1 MQALGGVRSLSGRRR
16 RSLHARRS
24 FRGSWAA
31 CALLF
36 AALCLAAPPALAQA
50 STDLLGG
57 DRPIDRRPIPRRT
70 PAPSPEEA
78 FELLPPPAPSPRE
91 WGEADAGSVAGGET
105 VALRAVELRGNT
117 VIETAVLEAAAE
129 PFLGRALDAEGIEA
143 LRRRLSE
150 VYVEAGYV
158 NSGAVVPPQAV
169 NEGRLVVELVEG
181 RLAEIRISGTRSYR
195 ASVLEARLA
204 RDLAGPLAM
213 DRLDRSLRILDQD
226 PRIERLAARLLPGA
240 ARGEAIL
247 EVVVLEAEPR
257 QLGLFFDNHETPSV
271 GAYAGR
277 IAVSHANALGFG
289 DAIGLELTKT
299 EGLTRLRGSYAL
311 PLHPNGPRLLV
322 DGNATLAEL
331 VDGAFDDLD
340 IETTNASLGIGLGQT
355 VFQGIDDRVDLS
367 LVFELRR
374 SRTELL
380 GRGFSFG
387 DDGTESG
394 RAEVRVLRAAADWTH
409 RGERSALSL
418 RSMTSFG
425 LDVLG
430 ATHHA
435 GDTPDGVFVSWL
447 GQARGTYRLPRSGV
461 ELRLRGDLQL
471 ADRPLLSLEQYSVG
485 GPGSVRGV
493 RRNLLVRDQGF
504 AAALDVFVPLWRSAD
519 ERPIVAFV
527 PFLDVGR
534 AWQRD
539 RPTSGKRT
547 ISGAGAGLAWSPHP
561 QLEFEVE
568 FAKAIRETDDS
579 GDLQDDGV
587 YLRAVGWAF

>member
-1 MQALGGVRSLSGRRR
+1 MRTLGRRPR
-16 RSLHARRS
+16 ISLLV
-24 FRGSWAA
+24 AA
-31 CALLF
+31 GL
-36 AALCLAAPPALAQA
+36 LAATSAIAQA
-50 STDLLGG
+50 PTDVLGG
-57 DRPIDRRPIPRRT
+57 DRPIDRGPIPRRA
-70 PAPSPEEA
+70 PARSPGDA
-78 FELLPPPAPSPRE
+78 FELPPPPAPSPRE
-91 WGEADAGSVAGGET
+91 WGAPGAPDAIAIPGT
-105 VALRAVELRGNT
+105 VVLRALDLRGNT
-117 VIETAVLEAAAE
+117 VIGAEALEAAAQ

-150 VYVEAGYV
+150 VYVDAGFV
-158 NSGAVVPPQAV
+158 NSGAVVPRQSVA
-169 NEGRLVVELVEG
+169 EGRLVVELVEG
-181 RLAEIRISGTRSYR
+181 RLAAIRISGARSYR
-195 ASVLEARLA
+195 ASVLKARLA
-204 RDLAGPLAM
+204 RDLEGPLAM
-213 DRLDRSLRILDQD
+213 DRLDRALRILDQD
-226 PRIERLAARLLPGA
+226 PRIERLAARLLPGGS
-240 ARGEAIL
+240 RGEAIL
-247 EVVVLEAEPR
+247 EVVILESEPR

-277 IAVSHANALGFG
+277 VALSHANALGFG
-289 DAIGLELTKT
+289 DSIGLELTKS

-311 PLHPNGPRLLV
+311 PLHPSGTQLLV

-331 VDGAFDDLD
+331 VDGDFDELD
-340 IETTNASLGIGLGQT
+340 IETTNASLGLGLAQI
-355 VFQGIDDRVDLS
+355 VYQGIDDRLDLS

-394 RAEVRVLRAAADWTH
+394 RAEVSVLRAAADWIH
-409 RGERSALSL
+409 RGERSVLSL

-435 GDTPDGVFVSWL
+435 GDAPDGVFVSWL
-447 GQARGTYRLPRSGV
+447 GQARGTYRLPASGV

-504 AAALDVFVPLWRSAD
+504 AAALDVFIPLWRSVD
-519 ERPIVAFV
+519 ERPIVALV
-527 PFLDVGR
+527 PFADVGR

-539 RPTSGKRT
+539 RPTQGKRT
-547 ISGAGAGLAWSPHP
+547 ISGAGAGLVWSPHP
-561 QLEFEVE
+561 QLELEVE
-568 FAKAIRETDDS
+568 WAKAIRETDDS